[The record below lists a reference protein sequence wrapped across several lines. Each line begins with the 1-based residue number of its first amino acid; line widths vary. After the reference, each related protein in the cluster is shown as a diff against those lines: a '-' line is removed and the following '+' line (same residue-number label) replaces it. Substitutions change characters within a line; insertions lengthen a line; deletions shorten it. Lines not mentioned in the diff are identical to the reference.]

1 MAKLTEAEKK
11 QIQIEYAAG
20 ASTRELAE
28 KFSVSQ
34 TAIAKLLKHPKSVQ
48 KCSKVFGKCSGDSE
62 EEPEQ
67 KRLSNRDSA
76 RDIVANAYAALL
88 EKDCSKI
95 APETLLKIIERMT
108 AIYGP
113 DELEK
118 VEVEKIDG
126 LVIEIEDASVDE
138 DTD

>member
-1 MAKLTEAEKK
+1 MAKLTEAERK
-11 QIQIEYAAG
+11 QIRVEFAAG
-20 ASTRELAE
+20 ASKVELAK
-28 KFSVSQ
+28 KFGVSDV
-34 TAIAKLLKHPKSVQ
+34 AIAKLLKKGNGLKSNQDKPTGKPPPKS
-48 KCSKVFGKCSGDSE
+48 
-62 EEPEQ
+62 
-67 KRLSNRDSA
+67 NRESA
-76 RDIVANAYAALL
+76 KDIVANAYAALL

-118 VEVEKIDG
+118 VEVEKVEG